1 MGLLLPTALHHGHHP
16 AGVDHRNLGYVAQVT
31 DRHEETGQ
39 NRSGRRVQSRLRT
52 RRYHAHTIQAYEKE
66 HSDDIP
72 AVTESRLRCRVSK
85 DLRGGSMSCT
95 TLLLPNGKDG
105 QGDAGWSFRAWMK
118 RKTMSIFALAVCF
131 LLAFFGYITALAAPL
146 PLECGICLYI
156 GTTRRSCLILS
167 FWLYVV
173 ISVVP
178 QVALFAALYRFPF

>member
-1 MGLLLPTALHHGHHP
+1 MAIILLVWTIGIWVMWLRSRTVMKRRGRTEV
-16 AGVDHRNLGYVAQVT
+16 AGEYKAVFELADT
-31 DRHEETGQ
+31 M
-39 NRSGRRVQSRLRT
+39 RT
-52 RRYHAHTIQAYEKE
+52 QIQAYEKE